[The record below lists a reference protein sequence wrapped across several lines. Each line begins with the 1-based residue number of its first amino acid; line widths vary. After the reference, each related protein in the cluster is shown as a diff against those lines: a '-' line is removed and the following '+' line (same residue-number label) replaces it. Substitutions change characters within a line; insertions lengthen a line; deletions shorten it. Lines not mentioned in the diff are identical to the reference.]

1 MSEAHLKILIDDL
14 SYVASLPIKS
24 TLSTVSY
31 YSNLSEELEKERNL
45 NSLLKAELEEKDE
58 IISILKIRLETERN
72 LYFSQRS
79 ELEDKDETIASLIK
93 TDFEKNEELKKA
105 IVESSNYKMI
115 LKYAN
120 DRNRSLFD
128 GYKILKN
135 EMKEMQDIIDSYIC
149 DLKSQDD
156 TEKHISSSSSSSNE
170 DTELEEIF
178 EEVEIEEIL
187 DIDICHN
194 CRINKITTFVPC
206 KDHSYCDSCMRKK
219 SRCYICESY
228 LIFNKMRK

>member
-14 SYVASLPIKS
+14 SYVASLPIKT

-93 TDFEKNEELKKA
+93 TNFEKNEELKKA

-149 DLKSQDD
+149 DL
-156 TEKHISSSSSSSNE
+156 ISLQFQLLQISLLIQYLHLKNWKKMIYVFQYH
-170 DTELEEIF
+170 L
-178 EEVEIEEIL
+178 EIL
-187 DIDICHN
+187 NHIYKN
-194 CRINKITTFVPC
+194 Q
-206 KDHSYCDSCMRKK
+206 
-219 SRCYICESY
+219 
-228 LIFNKMRK
+228 